1 MKLNRDSGILGYVL
15 HMLLYFSFSLL
26 ISCLYVS
33 EIAGRVIHLI
43 KIMSTIL
50 FCTEEVVKYF
60 TYFGGCHVVLMILDA
75 RSVKISFCEIECT
88 YSRAIFDDL
97 DT

>member
-1 MKLNRDSGILGYVL
+1 VF
-15 HMLLYFSFSLL
+15 HMLLYFSF
-26 ISCLYVS
+26 IFITSCLYVS
-33 EIAGRVIHLI
+33 EIAGRMIHVV
-43 KIMSTIL
+43 KIMSTIF

-60 TYFGGCHVVLMILDA
+60 TYFSGCHVVLMILDA
-75 RSVKISFCEIECT
+75 RSVKISFCEIELK